1 MNWDK
6 NSLRVLLELSSR
18 VEEVS
23 WEAVRVRESLTTGEN
38 TPEEWSLQEIVSSLE
53 RVSGTIEGLVNKFPE
68 EAVLQV
74 KSEIL

>member
-23 WEAVRVRESLTTGEN
+23 GEAVRVRESLTTGEN
-38 TPEEWSLQEIVSSLE
+38 TPEEWTLQEIVSSLE

-74 KSEIL
+74 KNDIQ